1 MCSDFQKF
9 FVCIQFV
16 DFRGVLQNR
25 ICFSVYHSGQCHGM
39 IAIVSLVDDK
49 RNTRTLSIAVRY
61 QNACH
66 NIKIRC
72 NNSSVLA
79 LSFLRLLA
87 FSRDLALL
95 SRFSLRVALSFRW
108 RVAINWHL
116 NSFPL
121 ELISPWFTESESSTH
136 ISCILLMVLC
146 SLKKHCYLINLFVI
160 KIKLIVFS

>member
-1 MCSDFQKF
+1 MFFFRGQKVYTRYELSCTHLQNAVTFLFLRIVCSDFQEC
-9 FVCIQFV
+9 FVCLQFV
-16 DFRGVLQNR
+16 DFRGVLRNR
-25 ICFSVYHSGQCHGM
+25 ICFSVYHSGRYHGM

-49 RNTRTLSIAVRY
+49 RNTLVIAVWY

-108 RVAINWHL
+108 RVAIN
-116 NSFPL
+116 
-121 ELISPWFTESESSTH
+121 
-136 ISCILLMVLC
+136 
-146 SLKKHCYLINLFVI
+146 
-160 KIKLIVFS
+160 

>member
-1 MCSDFQKF
+1 MFFFREHKTIKSIHELWQSCTHLQNAVTFLFLRIVCSDFQKF

-108 RVAINWHL
+108 RVAIN
-116 NSFPL
+116 
-121 ELISPWFTESESSTH
+121 
-136 ISCILLMVLC
+136 
-146 SLKKHCYLINLFVI
+146 
-160 KIKLIVFS
+160 

>member
-1 MCSDFQKF
+1 MFFFREQKVYTYSGPSCTHLQNAVNSLFLRIVCSDFQEC

-87 FSRDLALL
+87 FSRDLARAEGAAPRATRWFIRVVGLVRISHRGRKGPLL
-95 SRFSLRVALSFRW
+95 GVGRD
-108 RVAINWHL
+108 
-116 NSFPL
+116 
-121 ELISPWFTESESSTH
+121 
-136 ISCILLMVLC
+136 
-146 SLKKHCYLINLFVI
+146 
-160 KIKLIVFS
+160 

>member
-1 MCSDFQKF
+1 MFFFREQKVYTYSGPSCTLLQNAVNSLFLRIVCSDFQEC

-25 ICFSVYHSGQCHGM
+25 ICFSVYHSGRYHGM
-39 IAIVSLVDDK
+39 IAVVSLVDDK
-49 RNTRTLSIAVRY
+49 RNTLAIAVWY

-79 LSFLRLLA
+79 LSFLRLLV

-95 SRFSLRVALSFRW
+95 YRLQKTPRKST
-108 RVAINWHL
+108 NWIQTK
-116 NSFPL
+116 NS
-121 ELISPWFTESESSTH
+121 
-136 ISCILLMVLC
+136 
-146 SLKKHCYLINLFVI
+146 
-160 KIKLIVFS
+160 